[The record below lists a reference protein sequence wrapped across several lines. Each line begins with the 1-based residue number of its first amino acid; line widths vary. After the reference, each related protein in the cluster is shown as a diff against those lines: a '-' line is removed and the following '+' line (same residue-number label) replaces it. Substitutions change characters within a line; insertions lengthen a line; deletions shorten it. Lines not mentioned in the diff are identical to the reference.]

1 MQKIKNII
9 LDYGNVIFMIDFQ
22 RLKQAFTDLGIPN
35 VDDVFAHSGQIALF
49 DDFDKGRISSAEFRD
64 GIRNL
69 ANKPSLT
76 DSEVD
81 AAWNALL
88 VGVPPGKHELLER
101 LNEKYRTFLLSNNN
115 EIHYAYCM
123 EHIKQTYG
131 VKDNSQ
137 FFEKTYYSHLMG
149 MRKPDSEIFEKV
161 LTENELVPHETLF
174 IDDSPQHLAT
184 AQNMGIQVELCTSER
199 PLEQILMERKL
210 I

>member
-81 AAWNALL
+81 QAWNALL
-88 VGVPPGKHELLER
+88 IGVPPGKHELLER

-123 EHIKQTYG
+123 DHIEQTYG

>member
-123 EHIKQTYG
+123 DHIEQTYG

>member
-1 MQKIKNII
+1 MQKVKNII

-22 RLKQAFTDLGIPN
+22 RVKQAFTALGVAN
-35 VDDVFAHSGQIALF
+35 VDEVFAHSGQIALF
-49 DDFDKGRISSAEFRD
+49 DDFDKGKISAQEFRD
-64 GIRNL
+64 GLRTL
-69 ANKPSLT
+69 ANKPMLT

-81 AAWNALL
+81 QAWNALL
-88 VGVPPGKHELLER
+88 IGVPAGKHELLER

-123 EHIKQTYG
+123 DHIEQTYG

-174 IDDSPQHLAT
+174 
-184 AQNMGIQVELCTSER
+184 
-199 PLEQILMERKL
+199 
-210 I
+210 

>member
-49 DDFDKGRISSAEFRD
+49 DDFDTGRIRSAEFRD
-64 GIRNL
+64 GMRKL

-76 DSEVD
+76 DSEVN

-88 VGVPPGKHELLER
+88 VGVPAKMHELLIR
-101 LNEKYRTFLLSNNN
+101 LKGQRRTFLLSNNN

-123 EHIKQTYG
+123 DHIKQTYG

-149 MRKPDSEIFEKV
+149 MRKPDSEIF
-161 LTENELVPHETLF
+161 
-174 IDDSPQHLAT
+174 
-184 AQNMGIQVELCTSER
+184 
-199 PLEQILMERKL
+199 
-210 I
+210 